1 MPIILNV
8 PPMPNINDSISLYS
22 FFLYINN
29 GTGGIFFPLILG
41 AIWVIIFISSL
52 ANTRMMGSASR
63 AWTFASF
70 FCGILSVMLTILNLL
85 NKRYMYLLVLMFG
98 FGLVW
103 MILQDSRE

>member
-1 MPIILNV
+1 MPIV
-8 PPMPNINDSISLYS
+8 ISHPEFPTMNETTDLYQ

-29 GTGGIFFPLILG
+29 GTTGIFFPLILG
-41 AIWVIIFISSL
+41 AIWMIIFISSL
-52 ANTRMMGSASR
+52 ASTRVMGSASR

-70 FCGILSVMLTILNLL
+70 FSAILSVMLTILNLL
-85 NKRYMYLLVLMFG
+85 NKRYMYLLVLMFA

>member
-1 MPIILNV
+1 MSIVINTV
-8 PPMPNINDSISLYS
+8 PYPDINQTSSLYN
-22 FFLYINN
+22 FFLYINA
-29 GTGGIFFPLILG
+29 GTTGVFFPLILL
-41 AIWVIIFISSL
+41 AIWMIIFISSL
-52 ANTRMMGSASR
+52 AGTRMMGSASR

-70 FCGILSVMLTILNLL
+70 VCGIISVMLTILNLL